1 MGNTPKTEC
10 CLSSSEKAV
19 ALPAK
24 LNFPSLL
31 DDFLKIVGDI
41 SPLPSVGDRAAVKS
55 AVQRVAGDLVDLVYD
70 QLNAPTPSVAP
81 VAPTAMTRTELANVL
96 VAKATAA
103 KAVASVSSGAILAW
117 IITNA
122 STIISL
128 IESIIHSFTPA
139 TTTN

>member
-1 MGNTPKTEC
+1 MGNAPKTEC
-10 CLSSSEKAV
+10 CLSEKAV

-24 LNFPSLL
+24 LNFSSLL

-41 SPLPSVGDRAAVKS
+41 SPIPSVGDRAAIKS
-55 AVQRVAGDLVDLVYD
+55 VVQRVAGDLVDLIYD

-81 VAPTAMTRTELANVL
+81 VVPSAMTRTELANVL
-96 VAKATAA
+96 VAKAAAA

-117 IITNA
+117 IISNA

-128 IESIIHSFTPA
+128 IESIIHSFTP
-139 TTTN
+139 TTTTT